1 MALKAVFFDMDD
13 TLLKP
18 LAYNPWAEF
27 KRRHGLPQDLLI
39 VEGIQTRPIA
49 EQAGITADLF
59 RYERELALRSEV
71 RPGMAE
77 LVNRL
82 GQQGVHTALIT
93 NNHRQVVDF
102 VVQAHGL
109 DFPLVL
115 TREDARPKPHPEMLL
130 KALRHFGV
138 SNQEAVYVGDSQG
151 DLDAARAAGIETW
164 FLATPHNLSY
174 TPRFEYPEALLEA
187 LLERRQAGE

>member
-1 MALKAVFFDMDD
+1 MGLKAVFFDMDD
-13 TLLKP
+13 TLLEP
-18 LAYNPWAEF
+18 LGYNPWAEF

-39 VEGIQTRPIA
+39 VEGIQTRPQA
-49 EQAGITADLF
+49 EQASITADLF
-59 RYERELALRSEV
+59 RYERELARGAEV

-77 LVNRL
+77 VVSRL
-82 GQQGVHTALIT
+82 GQQGIHTALIT
-93 NNHRQVVDF
+93 NNHRQVVDL

-109 DFPLVL
+109 AFPLVL
-115 TREDARPKPHPEMLL
+115 TREDAKPKPDPDMLL
-130 KALRHFGV
+130 KALEHFGV

-174 TPRFEYPEALLEA
+174 TPRFEYPGELLKA
-187 LLERRQAGE
+187 LLERL